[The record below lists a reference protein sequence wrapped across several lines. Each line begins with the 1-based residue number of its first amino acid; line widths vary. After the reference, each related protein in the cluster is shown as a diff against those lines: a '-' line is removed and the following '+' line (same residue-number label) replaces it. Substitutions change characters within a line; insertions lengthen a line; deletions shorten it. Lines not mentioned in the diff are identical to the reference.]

1 MSMHLRAPCMRVRAM
16 RQGEETQAP
25 RSPAAIKA
33 ESHRGGGDLARPVGI
48 QAVRESD
55 ETL

>member
-1 MSMHLRAPCMRVRAM
+1 MRVRVM
-16 RQGEETQAP
+16 RQGEATQAP

-33 ESHRGGGDLARPVGI
+33 GSHGGGGNPARPVGI